1 MASGELKTN
10 KMDRTNQTIPI
21 YPLKIRQGEDI
32 SVLHSQQSSKMC
44 TMCSAYL
51 RGRQTRRRVELSVVL
66 HRRKWAANS
75 QRTHNNNK
83 RSECELDTVQ
93 NKLYMQW

>member
-32 SVLHSQQSSKMC
+32 SVLHSQQSSKMMC

-51 RGRQTRRRVELSVVL
+51 RVGRQEEELNCL
-66 HRRKWAANS
+66 
-75 QRTHNNNK
+75 
-83 RSECELDTVQ
+83 
-93 NKLYMQW
+93 